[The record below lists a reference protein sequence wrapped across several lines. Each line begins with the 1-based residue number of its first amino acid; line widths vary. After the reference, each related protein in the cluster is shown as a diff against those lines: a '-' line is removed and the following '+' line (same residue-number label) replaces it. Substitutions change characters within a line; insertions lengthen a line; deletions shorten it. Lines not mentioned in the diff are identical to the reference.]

1 MSCFYNM
8 CGVVFTTSEFI
19 LFIRYLIEHEY
30 IILSYELNSIIWG
43 DNFLDIKDT
52 IDKCINIINTYTFN
66 ISYGKCSPLK
76 AFSLDS
82 CITNE
87 EDYSIQAIYIP
98 SNQDNDYNIGIGYI
112 INTIF
117 DDDINQYDVNYL
129 LQILPRMNMIL
140 YTLFS
145 KSVKLL
151 SIPILE

>member
-1 MSCFYNM
+1 MSCSYNM

-19 LFIRYLIEHEY
+19 LFLRYLIEHEY
-30 IILSYELNSIIWG
+30 IILSYELNSIIWE
-43 DNFLDIKDT
+43 DDFLNIKDS
-52 IDKCINIINTYTFN
+52 INEYINIINTSIFN

-82 CITNE
+82 SVTNE

-98 SNQDNDYNIGIGYI
+98 GNQDNGYIGIGYI
-112 INTIF
+112 INSIF
-117 DDDINQYDVNYL
+117 EDEDRNEYDVNYL

-145 KSVKLL
+145 KPVKLF